1 MATVDGKGHA
11 SGLPPLGISRSD
23 RKRTAELLFGA
34 KVSKSMGLFH
44 AKIEAENFAEEKEP
58 TVKMSK
64 SRKVEVVGRAIRS
77 ITTQCA
83 SMGCP
88 NAVEMFDW
96 SEFEY
101 VHTKESILAALTTIA
116 TWPFISDLK
125 IGITTCPLWRMVTC
139 NKKGPNS
146 SMKPHFPV
154 YNYVFIVSLDYGNV
168 SAFWEKSAIAALRKA
183 DDVRI
188 RDELAN
194 IKSGGDGTVR
204 AYLPTY
210 LYVACKRPGFSCG
223 EAEC

>member
-34 KVSKSMGLFH
+34 KVAKSMGLFH

-101 VHTKESILAALTTIA
+101 VHTKESMLAALTGPRPTNAEAPA
-116 TWPFISDLK
+116 TSQS
-125 IGITTCPLWRMVTC
+125 PLSPREVSPTAE
-139 NKKGPNS
+139 
-146 SMKPHFPV
+146 PV
-154 YNYVFIVSLDYGNV
+154 G
-168 SAFWEKSAIAALRKA
+168 A
-183 DDVRI
+183 
-188 RDELAN
+188 
-194 IKSGGDGTVR
+194 
-204 AYLPTY
+204 
-210 LYVACKRPGFSCG
+210 
-223 EAEC
+223 